1 MVRLPDGYRGLMEKR
16 VAMVSDFAF
25 REKYGFEDLV
35 GIMALLRGENGCP
48 WDREQTHRSVRSN
61 FIEET
66 YEAVEAIDTDD
77 PVLLCEE
84 LGDVLLQVVF
94 HAQMERE
101 KGRFDIRDVV
111 DGICKKLIVRHP
123 HVFGDVR
130 AASSDE
136 VLRNWDEIKKHTKG
150 QSSETQGMESVSRAL
165 PALMRSRKVQQ
176 KAAKSGMDFPDA
188 ADAAVRAGEELG
200 ELREAL
206 RQGDA
211 AGCRQEVGDLLF
223 SAVNV
228 ARLLHIDPEEALTES
243 CDKFIRRFSQ
253 VERMAADSGRP
264 MAEMSPGQLGEL
276 WEKAKRAL

>member
-1 MVRLPDGYRGLMEKR
+1 
-16 VAMVSDFAF
+16 MVSDFAF
-25 REKYGFEDLV
+25 KQKYGFDDLV
-35 GIMALLRGENGCP
+35 GIMALLRGEGGCP

-66 YEAVEAIDTDD
+66 YEVVEAIDNDD
-77 PVLLCEE
+77 STLLCEE

-101 KGRFDIRDVV
+101 KGIFDIGDVV

-123 HVFGDVR
+123 HVFGDVQ
-130 AASSDE
+130 ADTADE
-136 VLRNWDEIKKHTKG
+136 VLHNWDEIKKRTKG
-150 QSSETQGMESVSRAL
+150 QRSEAESMESVSRAL

-176 KAAKSGMDFPDA
+176 KAAKSGMDFADA
-188 ADAAVRAGEELG
+188 SDAAVRAVEELG
-200 ELREAL
+200 ELDGAI
-206 RQGDA
+206 RQGDP

-253 VERMAADSGRP
+253 VERMAAESGRP
-264 MAEMSPGQLGEL
+264 MAEMTPGQLDEL
-276 WEKAKRAL
+276 WEKAKKAL